1 MDYAFDAGR
10 AVRVIVLDTV
20 RRDVGSGG
28 VLSAEQTQWLSGQL
42 AAAGARRVIVVS
54 HQPLT
59 SVDGGQAA
67 LALLDADRHVVAALA
82 GDSHHNRVVARHTAT
97 GGYWLVQTAA
107 LADYPQQGRVLRVRA
122 APGGGTVLET
132 WMLDTA
138 PDPLADTARELAYLD
153 AQGGRPQGEAGTA
166 RRPQRAALFA
176 LARLDVAPYS
186 GPLHMSVTGR
196 DPRVLVVEDDEEIA
210 QVLQRSL
217 RLEGYEVRVAGDGE
231 AALDQS
237 AAFNPD
243 LVILDLGLP
252 KLDGMEVA
260 RRLRSADDVPILM
273 LTARDAL
280 EARVEGLDAG
290 ADDYLVKPFER
301 QELLARLRALLRRR
315 PPRGSASVVVGDL
328 ALNPDTHEVSRG
340 GREIDLTQREFELLE
355 YLMRNERI
363 VVPRQRLLEEVWG
376 YDPFATTNTI
386 EVFVSNLRRKLE
398 SGGEARLLHTIRG
411 AGYVLRA

>member
-1 MDYAFDAGR
+1 MALPWG
-10 AVRVIVLDTV
+10 
-20 RRDVGSGG
+20 
-28 VLSAEQTQWLSGQL
+28 LST
-42 AAAGARRVIVVS
+42 
-54 HQPLT
+54 
-59 SVDGGQAA
+59 
-67 LALLDADRHVVAALA
+67 
-82 GDSHHNRVVARHTAT
+82 
-97 GGYWLVQTAA
+97 
-107 LADYPQQGRVLRVRA
+107 
-122 APGGGTVLET
+122 
-132 WMLDTA
+132 
-138 PDPLADTARELAYLD
+138 
-153 AQGGRPQGEAGTA
+153 
-166 RRPQRAALFA
+166 A
-176 LARLDVAPYS
+176 LARRYAAPYS
-186 GPLHMSVTGR
+186 DQRQMNGSGR

-217 RLEGYEVRVAGDGE
+217 RLEGYEVRIAGDGE
-231 AALDQS
+231 AALDQW

-252 KLDGMEVA
+252 KLDGIDVA
-260 RRLRSADDVPILM
+260 RRLRTADDVPILM

-280 EARVEGLDAG
+280 ESRVAGLDSG

-315 PPRGSASVVVGDL
+315 PPRGSASVVVSDL
-328 ALNPDTHEVSRG
+328 ALNPDTHEVRRG
-340 GREIDLTQREFELLE
+340 EREIELTQREFELLE

-398 SGGEARLLHTIRG
+398 AGGEPRLLHTIRG